1 MKKPSLL
8 RGLWNRGTCRDAAD
22 RGRVI
27 STIFS
32 LLDTFFNVIKSA
44 LYRHF
49 RRKAF
54 LNVHNENI
62 DIRKKRVRIV
72 YRNNRKDRLHRGDV
86 GGL

>member
-1 MKKPSLL
+1 VEMM
-8 RGLWNRGTCRDAAD
+8 G
-22 RGRVI
+22 VI

-72 YRNNRKDRLHRGDV
+72 YKNDRKNRPHQPDA

>member
-1 MKKPSLL
+1 MYTQNKTRYSS
-8 RGLWNRGTCRDAAD
+8 GFLWYLAD